1 MREFYKSISE
11 KYRQLAKEGQISK
24 GEAEKYARIYDF
36 LSTCDLDD
44 LFILFDS
51 SAFNEIAKSYLR
63 KAVSELITE
72 EELEE
77 DQARAIRNR
86 FSLLFD
92 EKKANEVYN
101 N

>member
-11 KYRQLAKEGQISK
+11 KYRQLAEEGQISK
-24 GEAEKYARIYDF
+24 EEAEKHARIYDF

-72 EELEE
+72 EVLEE

-92 EKKANEVYN
+92 EIKANEVYN

>member
-1 MREFYKSISE
+1 MREYYKSLSNQ
-11 KYRQLAKEGQISK
+11 YRQLSEKEQLSK
-24 GEAEKYARIYDF
+24 EEAEKNARIYDF
-36 LSTCDLDD
+36 LATCDLED

-51 SAFNEIAKSYLR
+51 AAFNEIAKSYLR

-72 EELEE
+72 EVLEE
-77 DQARAIRNR
+77 NQARAIRNR

-92 EKKANEVYN
+92 ETRANEVYN

>member
-1 MREFYKSISE
+1 MREFYKSIS
-11 KYRQLAKEGQISK
+11 
-24 GEAEKYARIYDF
+24 EKYARIYDF

-44 LFILFDS
+44 IFILFDS
-51 SAFNEIAKSYLR
+51 AAFNEIAKSYLR

-72 EELEE
+72 EVLEE
-77 DQARAIRNR
+77 GQARAIRNR

-92 EKKANEVYN
+92 ETRANEVYN